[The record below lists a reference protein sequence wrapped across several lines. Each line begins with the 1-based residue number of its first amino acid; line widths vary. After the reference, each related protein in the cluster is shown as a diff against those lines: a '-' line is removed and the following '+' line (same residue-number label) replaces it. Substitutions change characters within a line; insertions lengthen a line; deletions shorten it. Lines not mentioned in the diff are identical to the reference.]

1 MKFHT
6 KLGPDVRWCISCLWL
21 FTFKIPPKKDH
32 YVIDGKFDIY
42 FYPDIAPGYYQLL
55 PGKNYLLLSKLQASC
70 FEAEPYKLT
79 NGSWFVKTLKFLHEN
94 FKIEYV
100 QHTYYDVYLNNDE
113 KTKELFYKHQK
124 PISISLKKLIYM
136 AIYDKMELGQFYKI
150 EDIDDGVP
158 ELEFLQESPI
168 EFDTY

>member
-1 MKFHT
+1 
-6 KLGPDVRWCISCLWL
+6 
-21 FTFKIPPKKDH
+21 
-32 YVIDGKFDIY
+32 
-42 FYPDIAPGYYQLL
+42 
-55 PGKNYLLLSKLQASC
+55 
-70 FEAEPYKLT
+70 
-79 NGSWFVKTLKFLHEN
+79 VKTLKFLHEN

-100 QHTYYDVYLNNDE
+100 QHTYYDVYLNNDV

-136 AIYDKMELGQFYKI
+136 AIYDTMELGQFYKI